1 MTTINLHNI
10 YIIPQSSIVT
20 FIINNKQT
28 KKENTTCMVYTKTY
42 RHSIFTNCN
51 LKK

>member
-1 MTTINLHNI
+1 MTQINLPNI
-10 YIIPQSSIVT
+10 YILPQSFIVT
-20 FIINNKQT
+20 RTINNKQT

-42 RHSIFTNCN
+42 RHSIFTNCS